1 MGRRRARPMVK
12 VTDAFQFRVVNGDD
26 VIYGPTGRRRLSDI
40 DSRHKTAWL
49 WTMIWQES
57 GPDRDEVLGL
67 IDRHG
72 HSLDDDPPAEGGDS
86 WPVILD
92 EMKRKKGLPV
102 ASEGDRPA
110 SQFRVVQW
118 GDGEMIPI
126 PPPPT
131 WEGAEFM
138 DGRVEM
144 VLAYCNDNPGE
155 GPIRIDELLPVAE
168 RRDEAAA
175 RLLEGQFIQTSA

>member
-1 MGRRRARPMVK
+1 MIG
-12 VTDAFQFRVVNGDD
+12 VTDAFQFHIDGED
-26 VIYGPTGRRRLSDI
+26 VIYGPTGTRRLSVI

-57 GPDRDEVLGL
+57 SHPDRDEAIDL

-72 HSLDDDPPAEGGDS
+72 HSLDDDRSAESGDS
-86 WPVILD
+86 WLFILE
-92 EMKRKKGLPV
+92 EMIEHKGLLVPGR
-102 ASEGDRPA
+102 ERPGA
-110 SQFRVVQW
+110 QFQIVRW

-126 PPPPT
+126 PPPPA

-144 VLAYCNDNPGE
+144 VLAYCNGDPDE
-155 GPIRIDELLPVAE
+155 GPICIDELLPVAE
-168 RRDEAAA
+168 QRDEEAA
-175 RLLEGQFIQTSA
+175 RLLEGQFVGTSARP